1 MQTVSATYAKQNF
14 AAILDQSQR
23 EPVRIQRLERDIAV
37 INSATAAAP
46 ALPFF
51 FFVMVSALFIF
62 HKIGCGDW
70 GVGLSSTPDR
80 APTRMINFAQTTAL
94 VEVSVDRQELALPPP
109 PRITPAPASEQK
121 KNH

>member
-1 MQTVSATYAKQNF
+1 MMAWYSRARSSFNA
-14 AAILDQSQR
+14 S
-23 EPVRIQRLERDIAV
+23 

-51 FFVMVSALFIF
+51 FFVIVSALFIF

-80 APTRMINFAQTTAL
+80 APTWMINFAQTTAL
-94 VEVSVDRQELALPPP
+94 VEVSVVHSSPGQCAGQQSPLGQRPPTESS
-109 PRITPAPASEQK
+109 R
-121 KNH
+121 